1 MRKHEILYLA
11 ICLMVFGF
19 TVSLSETINP
29 AQLCADH
36 WALYSIMTIGFL
48 FVALWKKK

>member
-1 MRKHEILYLA
+1 
-11 ICLMVFGF
+11 
-19 TVSLSETINP
+19 
-29 AQLCADH
+29 LCADH

>member
-11 ICLMVFGF
+11 ICLMIFGA
-19 TVSLSETINP
+19 TVVLSGTANI
-29 AQLCADH
+29 AKLCADH